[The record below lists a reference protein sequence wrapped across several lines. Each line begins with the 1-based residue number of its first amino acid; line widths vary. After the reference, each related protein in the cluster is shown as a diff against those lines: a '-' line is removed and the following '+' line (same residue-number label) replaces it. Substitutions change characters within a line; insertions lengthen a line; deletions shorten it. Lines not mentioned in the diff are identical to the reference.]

1 VTSEVRPFHVSLV
14 THHLRRGQ
22 NSMHRVGSSME
33 PNLILTGFMG
43 TGKTTVG
50 QLIAQRLERTFID
63 TDQWIEERARK
74 SVAAIFAEDGEDR
87 FRAWEADACEALS
100 EPQGLIIATGGW
112 TLGPQKNRGAMQR
125 SGCVICLWAEPEAI
139 LTRLRGTSD
148 RPLLAGDDRAMKLR
162 DLLKRRAEV
171 YRSFAWQIDTT
182 KMDVAEVMLHV
193 MALYGSVSNLND
205 PDTFYLPMGERSN
218 SVLLGAGLLESIG
231 TILRARGLRGTA
243 ALIGD
248 SNVIEYHGDRVY
260 QSLTMSGFEVLPL
273 KVPAGE
279 ESKTLDMA
287 GVLCEQLVQGG
298 LERSGA
304 IIAVGGGVIG
314 DLAGF
319 VAATY
324 LRGVPWVD
332 CATTLLAMVDASIG
346 GKTGVDLPSG
356 KNLVGAFHPP
366 LLTVGDLTVLR
377 TLPEREFQSGMAEVI
392 KAGIIADVELF
403 EMIESGSTD
412 LQEIIRRSIKVKAD
426 VVREDPFEKGRRAVL
441 NLGHTIG
448 HGIEAASQFLLRHG
462 EAIGIGCI
470 AEAKIAERMNLA
482 QAGLS
487 DRIEA
492 AIAKVGL
499 PTRYASLE
507 TDTIVQLMR
516 SDKKKQLG
524 RLKFALP
531 CAIGDVVIGVDVKD
545 ELVREALEAVR
556 DE

>member
-1 VTSEVRPFHVSLV
+1 M
-14 THHLRRGQ
+14 RG
-22 NSMHRVGSSME
+22 SILAER
-33 PNLILTGFMG
+33 NLILTGFMG

-50 QLIAQRLERTFID
+50 QLIAQRLGREFVD
-63 TDQWIEERARK
+63 TDRWVEARAGK

-87 FRAWEADACEALS
+87 FRAWEAEACEALS
-100 EPQGLIIATGGW
+100 KPRGLIIATGGW
-112 TLGPQKNRGAMQR
+112 ALGPQKNREAMQR
-125 SGCVICLWAEPEAI
+125 GGCVICLWAEPEAI
-139 LTRLRGTSD
+139 LARLSGNSD
-148 RPLLAGDDRAMKLR
+148 RPLLAGDDRAEKLR
-162 DLLKRRAEV
+162 ALLKQREEAYRA
-171 YRSFAWQIDTT
+171 FAWQIDTS
-182 KMDVAEVMLHV
+182 KLAVAEVLLQV
-193 MALYGSVSNLND
+193 MALYGSVSTLSH

-218 SVLLGAGLLESIG
+218 SVVLGAGLLESIG
-231 TILRARGLRGTA
+231 PMLQARGLRGTL

-248 SNVIEYHGDRVY
+248 SNVIERHGDRVY
-260 QSLTMSGFEVLPL
+260 QSLMLSGFEVVPL

-279 ESKTLDMA
+279 ESKTLEMA
-287 GVLCEQLVQGG
+287 GVLYEQLVQGG

-304 IIAVGGGVIG
+304 IVALGGGVIG
-314 DLAGF
+314 DLSGF

-324 LRGVPWVD
+324 LRGVPWVN

-366 LLTVGDLTVLR
+366 LLTIGDLTVLR

-392 KAGIIADVELF
+392 KAGVIGDEELF
-403 EMIESGSTD
+403 EMIARGSTD
-412 LQEIIRRSIKVKAD
+412 IQEIIRRSIKVKVD
-426 VVREDPFEKGRRAVL
+426 VVREDPFEKGRRASL

-462 EAIGIGCI
+462 EAIGIGMI
-470 AEAKIAERMNLA
+470 AEAKIAEWMGLA
-482 QAGLS
+482 QPGLS

-492 AIAKVGL
+492 VIDRVGL
-499 PTRYASLE
+499 PTRFANLE

-531 CAIGDVVIGVDVKD
+531 RAIGDVVFGVDVKD
-545 ELVREALEAVR
+545 ELVCEAIEAVR
-556 DE
+556 EE

>member
-1 VTSEVRPFHVSLV
+1 
-14 THHLRRGQ
+14 
-22 NSMHRVGSSME
+22 ME

-50 QLIAQRLERTFID
+50 QLIAQRLGREFID
-63 TDQWIEERARK
+63 TDRWIEERAGK

-87 FRAWEADACEALS
+87 FRAWEAEACEALS
-100 EPQGLIIATGGW
+100 EPRGSIIATGGW
-112 TLGPQKNRGAMQR
+112 MLGPQQNREAMQR
-125 SGCVICLWAEPEAI
+125 GGRVLCLWAEPDVI
-139 LTRLRGTSD
+139 LARLSDKSD
-148 RPLLAGDDRAMKLR
+148 RPLLAGDDRAAKLR
-162 DLLKRRAEV
+162 DLLKQREEV
-171 YRSFAWQIDTT
+171 YRSFAWQIDTS
-182 KMDVAEVMLHV
+182 KMDVAEVMLQV
-193 MALYGSVSNLND
+193 MALYGSISGSVE
-205 PDTFYLPMGERSN
+205 PDAFYLPMGERGN

-231 TILRARGLRGTA
+231 PVLRARGLRGMV

-248 SNVIEYHGDRVY
+248 SNVIEQHGDRVY
-260 QSLTMSGFEVLPL
+260 QSLMLSGFEVVPL

-279 ESKTLDMA
+279 ESKTLEMA

-298 LERSGA
+298 LERSGVIVA
-304 IIAVGGGVIG
+304 LGGGVIG
-314 DLAGF
+314 DLSGF

-324 LRGVPWVD
+324 LRGVPWVN

-346 GKTGVDLPSG
+346 GKTGVDLSSG

-366 LLTVGDLTVLR
+366 LLTVSDLTVLR

-392 KAGIIADVELF
+392 KAGIIGDVELF
-403 EMIESGSTD
+403 EMIESGSTAVQD
-412 LQEIIRRSIKVKAD
+412 IIRRSIRVKVE
-426 VVREDPFEKGRRAVL
+426 VVREDPYERGRRAAL

-448 HGIEAASQFLLRHG
+448 HGIESASQFLLRHG
-462 EAIGIGCI
+462 EAIGIGLI
-470 AEAKIAERMNLA
+470 AEAKIAEWLGLA

-492 AIAKVGL
+492 VIDRVGL
-499 PTRYASLE
+499 PTRFANLE

-531 CAIGDVVIGVDVKD
+531 RAIGEVVIGMDVKD
-545 ELVREALEAVR
+545 DLVRKAIEAVR
-556 DE
+556 EE